1 MKTLSLLFI
10 SAIMFTSCV
19 TQNNTSDYGSNVIY
33 KHKKKTRI
41 EFSGRK
47 ETATWA
53 EICWTELPRALRGLS
68 SAGHHQKFLLLR
80 LTNKY

>member
-33 KHKKKTRI
+33 KHKKKTKSKTNI
-41 EFSGRK
+41 CVSMVTEN
-47 ETATWA
+47 
-53 EICWTELPRALRGLS
+53 EINENMFVYNNSNDLINYS
-68 SAGHHQKFLLLR
+68 K
-80 LTNKY
+80 

>member
-41 EFSGRK
+41 DLSMVTEN
-47 ETATWA
+47 
-53 EICWTELPRALRGLS
+53 EINENMFVYNNSNDLINYS
-68 SAGHHQKFLLLR
+68 K
-80 LTNKY
+80 